1 MDGGDHIGPKPSET
15 RGTNT
20 GSARYDEDRPA
31 PPPRRSLEEDEDLSH
46 FVNNMVDQAWE
57 SIQERMRHP
66 LTKSE
71 VIWQSKR
78 LISVVCE
85 LVFEL
90 QVPALVEDQVLSEEA
105 AIRSF
110 ELHSHSEEKEEEVKE
125 EGEEEEEEEKE
136 TQSTYNR
143 SSPIMVRPIAE
154 DHLQENVRLNENTAD
169 YRLDKTD
176 SQLSSLSF
184 LEEEEVQQVDQSPT
198 APSPQ
203 IPPLEI
209 CAEVSAEQAQEQ
221 VTDVTSTT
229 TKSLRCTSWQDVEK
243 FVETMPEKVISII
256 IESLDIYEW
265 KTEGGTK
272 TVRDV
277 EKILRLLAIQMRFP
291 KEKKEDEVD
300 LHSLEDTVVSSYCCC
315 WYLPKTASPPQG
327 SSSIYPV
334 TVRSRVI
341 NKDLSSRRFHRTSLM
356 KLNEYL
362 KRVFLVFPSGA
373 ISGEPDTSSVASHML
388 NIVVNCVNQLCRPK
402 PRKYVFPWRSSTVCK
417 DQVAAAALVLKIVL
431 KKKLRNFLQFYKDAA
446 DKQTK
451 DETEKLNRA
460 SSALPRT
467 TDKRAEDTQK
477 GNVMLSSHSP
487 VACPCEST
495 AKSMAR
501 AVRSFLVETELLL
514 KQDDVATLTKLEKLI
529 SQGKVSAFS
538 KLLTDKIASE
548 FYQQQS
554 QAELPVPSRKAW
566 SDSELVCPTK
576 RPVRVITPPQRLYI
590 FVEEVVK
597 HLLSSLIIPPPSWGM
612 GHMIQVQSCTSPA
625 AKCAGSVEKF
635 DAAITSLGQLIVDQ
649 IFEGNQDSETPVL
662 ALFNTSTVAR
672 YIRINP
678 QTWYENGTQGAIC
691 LRAEVLGCILPDPNN
706 IYPWQTEPA
715 GSKDKL
721 DFRHHNYKEMR
732 KLMKSVNEACPDITR
747 IYSIG
752 KSYTGLKLYV
762 MEISDNPG
770 KHELGEPEFR
780 YVAGMHGNEV
790 LGRELLLNL
799 MQYMCQ
805 EYKRGDQ
812 RIVRLVK
819 ETRIHLLP
827 SMNPDGYEMAFKK
840 GSELSGW
847 ALGRYSYEGIDMNHN
862 FADLNSV
869 MWTAIELE
877 TDRSKLINHYFPIP
891 EQYTSEE
898 AFVASETRAVINW
911 MQNIPFVLSANL
923 HGGELVVTYPFDMTR
938 DWAPREHTPTS
949 DESFFRWLA
958 TVYASTNQV
967 MSNPDRR
974 PCHNFDFLR
983 YNNIING
990 ADWHNVPGSMN
1001 DFSYLHTNC
1010 FEVTVELSCDKF
1022 PHASELPIEWENNR
1036 ESLLVYME
1044 QVHRGIKG
1052 VVRDKDTEAGIADAI
1067 IKVDDIDHHI
1077 RSVADGDYW
1086 RLLNP
1091 GEYRVTAS
1099 AEGYYPSSRTCQV
1112 MYDHYPTICDFRLTK
1127 MPKQRLKEILAK
1139 GGKIPKDL
1147 QLRLRQ
1153 LRMRKLRVTTKTM
1166 NQRRAA
1172 AAAKQAKRV

>member
-1 MDGGDHIGPKPSET
+1 
-15 RGTNT
+15 
-20 GSARYDEDRPA
+20 
-31 PPPRRSLEEDEDLSH
+31 
-46 FVNNMVDQAWE
+46 
-57 SIQERMRHP
+57 
-66 LTKSE
+66 
-71 VIWQSKR
+71 
-78 LISVVCE
+78 
-85 LVFEL
+85 
-90 QVPALVEDQVLSEEA
+90 
-105 AIRSF
+105 
-110 ELHSHSEEKEEEVKE
+110 
-125 EGEEEEEEEKE
+125 
-136 TQSTYNR
+136 
-143 SSPIMVRPIAE
+143 
-154 DHLQENVRLNENTAD
+154 
-169 YRLDKTD
+169 
-176 SQLSSLSF
+176 
-184 LEEEEVQQVDQSPT
+184 
-198 APSPQ
+198 
-203 IPPLEI
+203 
-209 CAEVSAEQAQEQ
+209 
-221 VTDVTSTT
+221 
-229 TKSLRCTSWQDVEK
+229 
-243 FVETMPEKVISII
+243 
-256 IESLDIYEW
+256 
-265 KTEGGTK
+265 
-272 TVRDV
+272 
-277 EKILRLLAIQMRFP
+277 
-291 KEKKEDEVD
+291 
-300 LHSLEDTVVSSYCCC
+300 
-315 WYLPKTASPPQG
+315 
-327 SSSIYPV
+327 
-334 TVRSRVI
+334 
-341 NKDLSSRRFHRTSLM
+341 
-356 KLNEYL
+356 
-362 KRVFLVFPSGA
+362 
-373 ISGEPDTSSVASHML
+373 ML
-388 NIVVNCVNQLCRPK
+388 
-402 PRKYVFPWRSSTVCK
+402 
-417 DQVAAAALVLKIVL
+417 
-431 KKKLRNFLQFYKDAA
+431 
-446 DKQTK
+446 
-451 DETEKLNRA
+451 
-460 SSALPRT
+460 
-467 TDKRAEDTQK
+467 
-477 GNVMLSSHSP
+477 
-487 VACPCEST
+487 
-495 AKSMAR
+495 
-501 AVRSFLVETELLL
+501 
-514 KQDDVATLTKLEKLI
+514 
-529 SQGKVSAFS
+529 
-538 KLLTDKIASE
+538 
-548 FYQQQS
+548 
-554 QAELPVPSRKAW
+554 
-566 SDSELVCPTK
+566 
-576 RPVRVITPPQRLYI
+576 
-590 FVEEVVK
+590 
-597 HLLSSLIIPPPSWGM
+597 
-612 GHMIQVQSCTSPA
+612 
-625 AKCAGSVEKF
+625 
-635 DAAITSLGQLIVDQ
+635 Q
-649 IFEGNQDSETPVL
+649 IFEGNQDSVTPVL

-678 QTWYENGTQGAIC
+678 QTWYENGTQGDIC

-715 GSKDKL
+715 GSRDKL

-752 KSYTGLKLYV
+752 KSYTGLKLFV

-790 LGRELLLNL
+790 LGRELVLNL

-812 RIVRLVK
+812 RVVRLVK

-869 MWTAIELE
+869 MWNAIELE
-877 TDRSKLINHYFPIP
+877 TDKSKLINHYFPIP

-898 AFVASETRAVINW
+898 AFVASETRAVISW

-923 HGGELVVTYPFDMTR
+923 HGGELVVTYPYDMTR

-958 TVYASTNQV
+958 TAYASTNQV

-974 PCHNFDFLR
+974 PCHNFDFRR

-1099 AEGYYPSSRTCQV
+1099 AEGYFPSSRTCQV

-1153 LRMRKLRVTTKTM
+1153 LRMRKLRVTTKAM

-1172 AAAKQAKRV
+1172 AARRAKRV

>member
-1 MDGGDHIGPKPSET
+1 MVCLFI
-15 RGTNT
+15 
-20 GSARYDEDRPA
+20 A
-31 PPPRRSLEEDEDLSH
+31 RRSTRS
-46 FVNNMVDQAWE
+46 VNVA
-57 SIQERMRHP
+57 
-66 LTKSE
+66 K
-71 VIWQSKR
+71 K
-78 LISVVCE
+78 
-85 LVFEL
+85 
-90 QVPALVEDQVLSEEA
+90 
-105 AIRSF
+105 
-110 ELHSHSEEKEEEVKE
+110 
-125 EGEEEEEEEKE
+125 
-136 TQSTYNR
+136 
-143 SSPIMVRPIAE
+143 
-154 DHLQENVRLNENTAD
+154 
-169 YRLDKTD
+169 
-176 SQLSSLSF
+176 
-184 LEEEEVQQVDQSPT
+184 
-198 APSPQ
+198 
-203 IPPLEI
+203 
-209 CAEVSAEQAQEQ
+209 
-221 VTDVTSTT
+221 
-229 TKSLRCTSWQDVEK
+229 
-243 FVETMPEKVISII
+243 
-256 IESLDIYEW
+256 
-265 KTEGGTK
+265 
-272 TVRDV
+272 
-277 EKILRLLAIQMRFP
+277 P
-291 KEKKEDEVD
+291 K
-300 LHSLEDTVVSSYCCC
+300 
-315 WYLPKTASPPQG
+315 Q
-327 SSSIYPV
+327 
-334 TVRSRVI
+334 
-341 NKDLSSRRFHRTSLM
+341 
-356 KLNEYL
+356 
-362 KRVFLVFPSGA
+362 
-373 ISGEPDTSSVASHML
+373 
-388 NIVVNCVNQLCRPK
+388 
-402 PRKYVFPWRSSTVCK
+402 
-417 DQVAAAALVLKIVL
+417 VL
-431 KKKLRNFLQFYKDAA
+431 KKPKVITKKPKVVKKDKPQVKKSVSQSEASTETA
-446 DKQTK
+446 PQCPPLGLESLKVK
-451 DETEKLNRA
+451 DTQLRA
-460 SSALPRT
+460 SSYKRRGLGPHRGRLNIQSGTEDGDIYDGAWCAQYRDKKQWLEVDALRPTRFT
-467 TDKRAEDTQK
+467 GVILQGR
-477 GNVMLSSHSP
+477 SSIWSWDLVHSYK
-487 VACPCEST
+487 VQFSNDSLVWKPCVNGTEE
-495 AKSMAR
+495 
-501 AVRSFLVETELLL
+501 AV
-514 KQDDVATLTKLEKLI
+514 
-529 SQGKVSAFS
+529 
-538 KLLTDKIASE
+538 
-548 FYQQQS
+548 
-554 QAELPVPSRKAW
+554 
-566 SDSELVCPTK
+566 
-576 RPVRVITPPQRLYI
+576 
-590 FVEEVVK
+590 
-597 HLLSSLIIPPPSWGM
+597 
-612 GHMIQVQSCTSPA
+612 
-625 AKCAGSVEKF
+625 
-635 DAAITSLGQLIVDQ
+635 
-649 IFEGNQDSETPVL
+649 FEGNQDTETPVL

-678 QTWYENGTQGAIC
+678 QTWYQNGTEGDIC
-691 LRAEVLGCILPDPNN
+691 LRAEVLGCTLPDPNN
-706 IYPWQTEPA
+706 IYAWQTEPTE
-715 GSKDKL
+715 SRDKL

-752 KSYTGLKLYV
+752 KSYLGLKLYV

-840 GSELSGW
+840 GSELAGW

-923 HGGELVVTYPFDMTR
+923 HGGELVVTYPYDMTR
-938 DWAPREHTPTS
+938 DWAPREHTPTA

-958 TVYASTNQV
+958 TAYASTNQV
-967 MSNPDRR
+967 MSNPNRR
-974 PCHNFDFLR
+974 PCHNKDFIR

-1099 AEGYYPSSRTCQV
+1099 AEGYFPSSRTCQV

-1139 GGKIPKDL
+1139 GGKLPKDL

-1153 LRMRKLRVTTKTM
+1153 LRLRKLRVTTKAI

-1172 AAAKQAKRV
+1172 AAAKRAKRV

>member
-1 MDGGDHIGPKPSET
+1 MAGVLRFILLLFLHCGSFLFVSAGPHQNTTAVDSDAAFTTTTESLFSAGKTNGTEVPTTGFTSSYSKSTTKPPKTTTTTERLT
-15 RGTNT
+15 EDTGKTAERAVPRKNT
-20 GSARYDEDRPA
+20 
-31 PPPRRSLEEDEDLSH
+31 
-46 FVNNMVDQAWE
+46 
-57 SIQERMRHP
+57 
-66 LTKSE
+66 
-71 VIWQSKR
+71 
-78 LISVVCE
+78 
-85 LVFEL
+85 
-90 QVPALVEDQVLSEEA
+90 
-105 AIRSF
+105 
-110 ELHSHSEEKEEEVKE
+110 
-125 EGEEEEEEEKE
+125 EEEEEG
-136 TQSTYNR
+136 
-143 SSPIMVRPIAE
+143 P
-154 DHLQENVRLNENTAD
+154 
-169 YRLDKTD
+169 
-176 SQLSSLSF
+176 
-184 LEEEEVQQVDQSPT
+184 LELEC
-198 APSPQ
+198 
-203 IPPLEI
+203 PPLG
-209 CAEVSAEQAQEQ
+209 
-221 VTDVTSTT
+221 
-229 TKSLRCTSWQDVEK
+229 L
-243 FVETMPEKVISII
+243 
-256 IESLDIYEW
+256 ESL
-265 KTEGGTK
+265 K
-272 TVRDV
+272 V
-277 EKILRLLAIQMRFP
+277 
-291 KEKKEDEVD
+291 
-300 LHSLEDTVVSSYCCC
+300 
-315 WYLPKTASPPQG
+315 
-327 SSSIYPV
+327 
-334 TVRSRVI
+334 
-341 NKDLSSRRFHRTSLM
+341 KD
-356 KLNEYL
+356 
-362 KRVFLVFPSGA
+362 
-373 ISGEPDTSSVASHML
+373 
-388 NIVVNCVNQLCRPK
+388 NQL
-402 PRKYVFPWRSSTVCK
+402 
-417 DQVAAAALVLKIVL
+417 
-431 KKKLRNFLQFYKDAA
+431 
-446 DKQTK
+446 
-451 DETEKLNRA
+451 RA
-460 SSALPRT
+460 SSYKRRGLGPHRGRLNIQSGIEDGDIYDGAWCAQYR
-467 TDKRAEDTQK
+467 DKKQWLEVDAKRLTRFTGVILQ
-477 GNVMLSSHSP
+477 GRSSIWSWDLVYTYKVQFSNDSH
-487 VACPCEST
+487 VWKPC
-495 AKSMAR
+495 MNG
-501 AVRSFLVETELLL
+501 TEE
-514 KQDDVATLTKLEKLI
+514 A
-529 SQGKVSAFS
+529 
-538 KLLTDKIASE
+538 
-548 FYQQQS
+548 
-554 QAELPVPSRKAW
+554 
-566 SDSELVCPTK
+566 
-576 RPVRVITPPQRLYI
+576 
-590 FVEEVVK
+590 
-597 HLLSSLIIPPPSWGM
+597 
-612 GHMIQVQSCTSPA
+612 
-625 AKCAGSVEKF
+625 
-635 DAAITSLGQLIVDQ
+635 
-649 IFEGNQDSETPVL
+649 IFEGNQDSLTPVL

-678 QTWYENGTQGAIC
+678 QTWYENGTQGDIC

-869 MWTAIELE
+869 MWNAIELE
-877 TDRSKLINHYFPIP
+877 TDKSKLINHYFPIP

-923 HGGELVVTYPFDMTR
+923 HGGELVVTYPYDMTR

-974 PCHNFDFLR
+974 PCHNFDFRR

-1099 AEGYYPSSRTCQV
+1099 AEGYFPSSRNCQV

-1153 LRMRKLRVTTKTM
+1153 LRMRKLRITTKAM

-1172 AAAKQAKRV
+1172 AARRAKRV